1 MGFLRDQ
8 QSPPPPSH
16 TAPIHC
22 QVLGCGVMQQA
33 ILDDAGRSENKAWA
47 FGLGLERLAMVLFD
61 IPDIRLFWSSDPRF
75 AKQFTPGA
83 CHRNNMLLHP

>member
-47 FGLGLERLAMVLFD
+47 FGCAPFCTSCGIPFASLAHPLSACSLIFEES
-61 IPDIRLFWSSDPRF
+61 IRLHS
-75 AKQFTPGA
+75 
-83 CHRNNMLLHP
+83 